1 SWVENLAIRSNG
13 KILVTLLS
21 SPEVWQ
27 IDPAN
32 PGSAELIYRF
42 PHALSALGIA
52 EVYPDV
58 FAVAIGNIS
67 LSAMASEPGSYSA
80 WSIDLSRR
88 KHGKDDKQVT
98 KITDLSQAAFLNGM
112 SILPG
117 KPSSVLLADSAQG
130 LIHQLDTKSG
140 AWKVWLDDAALKPN
154 ASVPIKSGIN
164 GLKAYNGHVYFTNTF
179 SRPCIARLPINR
191 AGDPSGPVETIVGN
205 PTFGVNIG
213 DHADD
218 IAHHSHGNIWLATDL
233 SHSIVK
239 VSPGGNASVEDSG
252 TNDPIVA
259 GVTA

>member
-1 SWVENLAIRSNG
+1 
-13 KILVTLLS
+13 
-21 SPEVWQ
+21 
-27 IDPAN
+27 
-32 PGSAELIYRF
+32 
-42 PHALSALGIA
+42 
-52 EVYPDV
+52 
-58 FAVAIGNIS
+58 
-67 LSAMASEPGSYSA
+67 
-80 WSIDLSRR
+80 
-88 KHGKDDKQVT
+88 
-98 KITDLSQAAFLNGM
+98 M

-140 AWKVWLDDAALKPN
+140 ARKVWLDDAALKPN

-191 AGDPSGPVETIVGN
+191 AGDHSGPVETIVGN

-218 IAHHSHGNIWLATDL
+218 IAHDSHGNIWLATDP
-233 SHSIVK
+233 SNSIVK
-239 VSPGGNASVEDSG
+239 VSPGGKASVEVSG

-259 GVTA
+259 DVTALAFARTSRDRGTLNATTNGGFAYPVGRRVGGEVLAIPAVGKS